1 MLVFLENAT
10 NFLQQ
15 PDLPWG
21 QYNETSDSF
30 DGLFGAIA
38 DGTYDC
44 DINFYMFAH
53 FRTRHVLFAPMTR
66 EPPSVRS

>member
-1 MLVFLENAT
+1 MLVFENAT
-10 NFLQQ
+10 SFLQQ

-30 DGLFGAIA
+30 DGLFGAIV

-44 DINFYMFAH
+44 DINLYTFAE
-53 FRTRHVLFAPMTR
+53 FRARHVLFAPMTWD
-66 EPPSVRS
+66 PPSVRS